1 MHRVED
7 LFRVGGR
14 LRNCSSGPSEA
25 RPRALARGNF
35 WGSEGAEKGAPKGN
49 NAQRK
54 LATFAKTRSFFL
66 VLIFFSV
73 FRVDALHFIL
83 KDKSQMMALQAA
95 HVQKRSNLELQP
107 N

>member
-1 MHRVED
+1 
-7 LFRVGGR
+7 
-14 LRNCSSGPSEA
+14 
-25 RPRALARGNF
+25 
-35 WGSEGAEKGAPKGN
+35 
-49 NAQRK
+49 